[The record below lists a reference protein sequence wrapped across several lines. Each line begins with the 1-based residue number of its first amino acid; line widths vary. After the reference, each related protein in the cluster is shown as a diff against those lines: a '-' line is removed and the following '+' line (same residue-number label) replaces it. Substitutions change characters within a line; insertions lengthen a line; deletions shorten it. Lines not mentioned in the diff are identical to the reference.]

1 MTTPEAPVVP
11 PTPPPAG
18 DPPATPPAPAPVPA
32 GTRSAVEAQKDLLE
46 AQLSVE
52 RLEKA
57 LLHSKDDK
65 KKSADQLAAARQA
78 LKVAGILE
86 EDTAD
91 PRAFVEKQQREE
103 RSKERRDHAIERAA
117 TRKLLSS
124 GLGEEEADL
133 ILGKVVRD
141 SRIGFDEA
149 SGVVTGMD
157 EVFAALKPSIERL
170 AAKSGTA
177 PAPAPP
183 VPPAPKPGSIPM
195 DTEHAAIK
203 TWDDLMAK
211 TITFQEKFEAE
222 HPAEFKRMEAMWKVG
237 ANKGRPITIAR
248 PAAQPPMR

>member
-1 MTTPEAPVVP
+1 MPTPE
-11 PTPPPAG
+11 PTPESTPPVTPPVPA
-18 DPPATPPAPAPVPA
+18 PATPPAPAPA
-32 GTRSAVEAQKDLLE
+32 GTRGAAEIENDLLKERLSSRDKDKDLHNLKEKNRKLE
-46 AQLSVE
+46 EQNT
-52 RLEKA
+52 
-57 LLHSKDDK
+57 
-65 KKSADQLAAARQA
+65 AARAA
-78 LKVAGILE
+78 LKASGFITG
-86 EDTAD
+86 DD
-91 PRAFVEKQQREE
+91 PTDAKAIVEKQEKDS